1 MSHVT
6 FARSFVYIG
15 SIFLYGVSGSLLL
28 LILVS
33 SERIVSLVRLTL
45 HYLAA
50 F

>member
-15 SIFLYGVSGSLLL
+15 STILYSVSGSLIL